1 MQKIAIIGTGNV
13 GSTLARGWA
22 AKGHEVKLSARDG
35 NKAKEL
41 AKSIGATAGGIG
53 EVVRAASIVVLA
65 VPYASVPSVLA
76 EAGSLKGKIVVD
88 CTNPF
93 TPDFMGLT
101 VGYTD
106 SAAENI
112 ARLAPGARV
121 VKTLNHAFATTMAA
135 PALSGQAAT
144 TFVASD
150 DEEARK
156 VIAGLVEELG
166 FEAVG
171 AGGLA
176 NARYLEP
183 LAELLIQLGFGQGLG
198 TGVAFKLIRR

>member
-1 MQKIAIIGTGNV
+1 MKKIAIIGTGNV
-13 GSTLARGWA
+13 GSTLARRWA
-22 AKGHEVKLSARDG
+22 AKGHEVKLAARDS

-41 AKSIGATAGGIG
+41 AKGIGATAGSIG
-53 EVVRAASIVVLA
+53 EIVRAADIVVLA
-65 VPYASVPSVLA
+65 VPYAAVPAVIA
-76 EAGSLKGKIVVD
+76 EAGNLKGKIVVD

-112 ARLAPGARV
+112 ARLALGARV
-121 VKTLNHAFATTMAA
+121 VKTLNHAFATTMAE

-144 TFVASD
+144 TFVVGD
-150 DEEARK
+150 DEEARR
-156 VIAGLVEELG
+156 VVTGLVEELG
-166 FEAVG
+166 FEAIG
-171 AGGLA
+171 AGALS

-183 LAELLIQLGFGQGLG
+183 LAELLIQLGFAQGLG
-198 TGVAFKLIRR
+198 TGVAFKLLRR